1 MPVTMASIIY
11 PDVLLCGRELLKDL
25 LIAIHGGKI
34 QGDDSTAWESWPIY
48 ACPFDARTVTYDSSL
63 VMQGSHRQQLTWPDS
78 IIPSGFN
85 AEKYREIAPLIWDA
99 LTAKVN
105 EEYLTKGQLDGIAQM
120 TQQRIPPRAL
130 LYICEIN
137 PGAKMRKVDR
147 EHLDTHKP
155 GFIWVIQQR
164 MMGSSEHWVGLLH
177 WRARKLLLVF
187 DSFGDD
193 KACHNMLEMYR
204 GFWSRD
210 SGLPNAPTQAAR
222 VMHLPQQANNWCCG
236 LWVSYYMMFLF
247 RQPNLLDTW
256 KRLDRAAYEV
266 SMLGTWERTIRGY
279 LMLKPRQFDMGK
291 KMQPIDLEQ
300 DTSGA
305 QQEAIKRQQHY
316 KSIGSNLDEAIPLD
330 PPSPTPG
337 PSNIQ
342 PSPAQKRPL
351 PQPSPDLRQPPPPPR
366 LSTQRPA
373 SQQPRSQSWSK

>member
-78 IIPSGFN
+78 IIPFGFN

-137 PGAKMRKVDR
+137 PGVKMRKVDR

-155 GFIWVIQQR
+155 GFIWVIQ
-164 MMGSSEHWVGLLH
+164 
-177 WRARKLLLVF
+177 
-187 DSFGDD
+187 
-193 KACHNMLEMYR
+193 
-204 GFWSRD
+204 
-210 SGLPNAPTQAAR
+210 
-222 VMHLPQQANNWCCG
+222 
-236 LWVSYYMMFLF
+236 
-247 RQPNLLDTW
+247 
-256 KRLDRAAYEV
+256 
-266 SMLGTWERTIRGY
+266 
-279 LMLKPRQFDMGK
+279 
-291 KMQPIDLEQ
+291 
-300 DTSGA
+300 
-305 QQEAIKRQQHY
+305 
-316 KSIGSNLDEAIPLD
+316 
-330 PPSPTPG
+330 
-337 PSNIQ
+337 
-342 PSPAQKRPL
+342 
-351 PQPSPDLRQPPPPPR
+351 
-366 LSTQRPA
+366 
-373 SQQPRSQSWSK
+373 